1 MFIYILC
8 GIILVRI
15 IPRRIELELIE
26 KSGPWKMIY
35 GRRKTGKSFLVE
47 NFLKYDRFFFVNRD
61 STVLDK
67 ISMERYTWSEFLKVL
82 RELLGVKR
90 IVIDEF
96 HRLPSDFL
104 DFLHS
109 MGSRGELI
117 LITSTL
123 WLTKKLL
130 GEGSPLIGLV
140 YPIKIGLIDERDLI
154 RSLSSEFSGR
164 ELIETC
170 VYLREPFLIPNFK
183 PPLREFL
190 TNFLFQ
196 NKYFLKNLIGEI
208 FIEEERELTNVYDV
222 ILRAISNGRSVST
235 EISTILFS
243 RGLIVKD
250 NPGVVQKYLDILT
263 DMGIIERFK
272 IYGKKKFK
280 YMHMSP
286 LLDLHFYLEE
296 KYSYVEVDTPLE
308 FIRNIIEIKIPFHV
322 EQFFRSLLS
331 KIFGLQPQLIEEKDF
346 ELDLALFKFNDLKL
360 IGEVKWRDYVSIGE
374 IKSIE
379 DKMVRFKDVRKILI
393 VPNEN
398 VLERFPEGIEVWDV
412 DTILKLV
419 LKS

>member
-1 MFIYILC
+1 
-8 GIILVRI
+8 VRI

-61 STVLDK
+61 STVMDRV
-67 ISMERYTWSEFLKVL
+67 SMEKYTWSEFLKVF
-82 RELLGVKR
+82 RELLGMKR

-96 HRLPSDFL
+96 HRLPSEFL

-109 MGSRGELI
+109 TGSRGELI

-123 WLTKKLL
+123 WLTRKLL

-140 YPIKIGLIDERDLI
+140 YPIRVGLIDERDLI
-154 RSLSSEFSGR
+154 KSLSSEFSGK
-164 ELIETC
+164 ELIEAC

-183 PPLREFL
+183 PSLREFL
-190 TNFLFQ
+190 TRFLFQ

-208 FIEEERELTNVYDV
+208 FSEEERELTNVYDV
-222 ILRAISNGRSVST
+222 ILRAISNGRNVST
-235 EISTILFS
+235 EISTTLFS

-263 DMGIIERFK
+263 EMGIIEKFK
-272 IYGKKKFK
+272 VYGKRKFK
-280 YMHMSP
+280 YMHISP
-286 LLDLHFYLEE
+286 LMDLHFYLEE

-308 FIRNIIEIKIPFHV
+308 FIKDVVEIKIPYHV
-322 EQFFRSLLS
+322 EQYFRSLLS
-331 KIFGLQPQLIEEKDF
+331 KIFGLQPQLIEEKDY

-360 IGEVKWRDYVSIGE
+360 IGEVKWRDHVSVGE

-379 DKMVRFKDVRKILI
+379 DKMSRFKDVKKILI
-393 VPNEN
+393 VPDEK
-398 VLERFPEGIEVWDV
+398 VLERFPEGIEVWDINTV
-412 DTILKLV
+412 LRLILE
-419 LKS
+419 S